1 MKRSILAIVL
11 CVAAWTGAT
20 VPSQARPARDT
31 VSVALDW
38 TPNTNHTGIYVAQKL
53 GYYAAAGI
61 DLKILPYASTAP
73 ETLVSHRKADFG
85 FSYSAGVAFARAAG
99 EDVTSVFAVLQHTA
113 LEIGV
118 RADRNDIATPKD
130 LDGKT
135 YAGFGTPD
143 EKPLLETVIRDA
155 GGKGVFKDVT
165 LNTSAYDAVYRG
177 KADFTLPLATWE
189 VIQARLAGKPL
200 KTFKLARYG
209 VPPEYSALIASS
221 NAFLKADPALARRF
235 LAATARGYQYAADHP
250 RAAARHP
257 DRRQQAGA
265 DAAEARVPER
275 RPDGAELLQGRL
287 RRGRHA
293 DARRLEGLRRIPL
306 RTPRA
311 DRRRRQEADSPA
323 RLRVVLHE
331 RVHAAQELMRA
342 RSCSPC
348 CRRS

>member
-1 MKRSILAIVL
+1 VRRPILALVL

-20 VPSQARPARDT
+20 VPSQARPARDP

-61 DLKILPYASTAP
+61 DLKVLPYANTAP

-85 FSYSAGVAFARAAG
+85 FSYSAGVAFARATGA
-99 EDVTSVFAVLQHTA
+99 DVTSVFAVLQHTA

-118 RADRNDIATPKD
+118 RADRGDIKSPRD

-143 EKPLLETVIRDA
+143 EKPLLRTVIRND
-155 GGKGVFKDVT
+155 GGSGDFKDVT

-177 KADFTLPLATWE
+177 TADFTLPLATWE
-189 VIQARLAGKPL
+189 AIQARLVGKPL

-221 NAFLKADPALARRF
+221 SKFLLSRPGVARRF
-235 LAATARGYQYAADHP
+235 LAATTRGYQYAAAHP
-250 RAAARHP
+250 RVAARILINANP
-257 DRRQQAGA
+257 QVLKQPRLVYESADLMARSYYK
-265 DAAEARVPER
+265 DAAGRVGTQTLGVWKGYVGFLFANRVLTDSNGDALMQVPAYSTYFTNAYL
-275 RPDGAELLQGRL
+275 P
-287 RRGRHA
+287 RRG
-293 DARRLEGLRRIPL
+293 
-306 RTPRA
+306 
-311 DRRRRQEADSPA
+311 
-323 RLRVVLHE
+323 
-331 RVHAAQELMRA
+331 
-342 RSCSPC
+342 
-348 CRRS
+348 

>member
-1 MKRSILAIVL
+1 MRRSFLAIVL
-11 CVAAWTGAT
+11 CVAAWTGAA

-31 VSVALDW
+31 VSIALDW

-118 RADRNDIATPKD
+118 RADRSDIATPKD

-143 EKPLLETVIRDA
+143 EKPLLQTVIRHA

-200 KTFKLARYG
+200 KTFKLSRYG

-221 NAFLKADPALARRF
+221 NALPAGQPGARAPLPGRDDARLSVRRRAPARRG
-235 LAATARGYQYAADHP
+235 A
-250 RAAARHP
+250 HP
-257 DRRQQAGA
+257 DRHEQAGA
-265 DAAEARVPER
+265 DAAAARLRER
-275 RPDGAELLQGRL
+275 RSDGQELLPGRL
-287 RRGRHA
+287 RHVGTQSLA
-293 DARRLEGLRRIPL
+293 AWKGYAGFLYALGALTDANGHKLTRPPDYASYFTNAYLP
-306 RTPRA
+306 
-311 DRRRRQEADSPA
+311 
-323 RLRVVLHE
+323 
-331 RVHAAQELMRA
+331 
-342 RSCSPC
+342 
-348 CRRS
+348 RRS

>member
-1 MKRSILAIVL
+1 VKRSILAIVL
-11 CVAAWTGAT
+11 CVVVWTAAA
-20 VPSQARPARDT
+20 VPSQARPARDS

-118 RADRNDIATPKD
+118 RADRKDIATPRD

-143 EKPLLETVIRDA
+143 EKPLLQTVIRDA

-189 VIQARLAGKPL
+189 VIQARLVGKPL
-200 KTFKLARYG
+200 KTFKLSRYG
-209 VPPEYSALIASS
+209 VPPEYSALIA
-221 NAFLKADPALARRF
+221 
-235 LAATARGYQYAADHP
+235 ARGYHYAADHP
-250 RAAARHP
+250 HAAAGILIAAN
-257 DRRQQAGA
+257 RQVLTQPQLVYQSA
-265 DAAEARVPER
+265 D
-275 RPDGAELLQGRL
+275 
-287 RRGRHA
+287 
-293 DARRLEGLRRIPL
+293 
-306 RTPRA
+306 
-311 DRRRRQEADSPA
+311 
-323 RLRVVLHE
+323 
-331 RVHAAQELMRA
+331 LMA
-342 RSCSPC
+342 RSYYKDATGKVGTQTLGVWKGYVGFLLAHGALTDADGHKLERAPAYGSYFTNAYLP
-348 CRRS
+348 RRT